1 MRANLAQSG
10 LSVADIDEVAHLRV
24 PGQSPPKRP
33 KTGSGGGA
41 PDSGLTGGGGAP
53 SLGGLGDVIG
63 AAAGVDVDTPSGS
76 GTFNAGANGFTLEYM
91 PRIPGT
97 DLIKA
102 QAIIKSH
109 KTVKKTGSNVSLS
122 DMQKLIAQL
131 LASLGPRG

>member
-1 MRANLAQSG
+1 MGTGDIEAARNLR
-10 LSVADIDEVAHLRV
+10 E

-33 KTGSGGGA
+33 KTGSGGAA

-53 SLGGLGDVIG
+53 SLGGLGGVIG
-63 AAAGVDVDTPSGS
+63 AAAGIDVDTPSGS

>member
-1 MRANLAQSG
+1 MAAKLDQSG
-10 LSVADIDEVAHLRV
+10 KTVGDVDKVAHLLE

-33 KTGSGGGA
+33 KTGSDGAA